1 MFGNGRWLGFGLL
14 PGLVSLVLYGAA
26 LTGLF
31 YGADDFTAWATP
43 FASDWSSPW
52 LGLFRGFLT
61 AVVISLGL
69 FLSVITFTAVTLLVG
84 QPFYESL
91 SEQVDRTEGGE
102 VPESGRSFWEDLWI
116 SARDSLRLLVRVM
129 LYGILLFALGFIPV
143 IGQTVVPAIGF
154 CVSGFFLT
162 QELTSVA
169 LQRRRVD
176 LDEQLVL
183 LRGRRATALGFG
195 VPLVLLF
202 LIPFVA
208 VFLMPG
214 AVAGATLLARDLVGA
229 DGSADDADDAEDEA
243 ARDQAQGGQTGPYG
257 NAGPY
262 GGGQQP
268 YGAGQQ
274 SYGQGYAQAPGQAY
288 PQAPGQGYG
297 GQGYAGQG
305 QGYAAP
311 APGQGQGYGQPPYGQ
326 PPAQGY
332 GYDYGQAP
340 AQPGYGQAPGYGH
353 NPDPR
358 SSS

>member
-1 MFGNGRWLGFGLL
+1 MRDLAGGFRYLWAGQRWVFGNGRWLGFGLL

-31 YGADDFTAWATP
+31 YGADDFTVWATP

-52 LGLFRGFLT
+52 LGIFRGFLT
-61 AVVISLGL
+61 AVVVSLGL

-116 SARDSLRLLVRVM
+116 SARDSLRLLVRVL

-143 IGQTVVPAIGF
+143 VGQTVVPAIGF

-202 LIPFVA
+202 LIPLVA

-214 AVAGATLLARDLVGA
+214 AVAGATLLARDLVGDEADASEGGDA
-229 DGSADDADDAEDEA
+229 DGRDAG
-243 ARDQAQGGQTGPYG
+243 QAQAGPYG
-257 NAGPY
+257 APGQAGPYGAAGPY
-262 GGGQQP
+262 GGPGQP
-268 YGAGQQ
+268 HA
-274 SYGQGYAQAPGQAY
+274 QGYAQTPGQAY
-288 PQAPGQGYG
+288 PPAPGQGYG
-297 GQGYAGQG
+297 GQGYA
-305 QGYAAP
+305 P
-311 APGQGQGYGQPPYGQ
+311 APGQGYGQP
-326 PPAQGY
+326 Y
-332 GYDYGQAP
+332 GYPPVSGQ
-340 AQPGYGQAPGYGH
+340 
-353 NPDPR
+353 DPR
-358 SSS
+358 SYS